1 MNKRNESTAERVA
14 ALSVSILD
22 RAGHIASMQTAVLR
36 AFGVKKIGRV
46 TGTESVL
53 ADLLAHDRD
62 VLIVNWLSKGEDW
75 MELIEAVRS
84 KQHCADPFV
93 GVLVIAPDSYGERVK
108 AMLNAGVNSYL
119 GMPFTPTDLRRHLT
133 FLVRRDWVFVDSPAY
148 FGPDRRRGG
157 TGGPL
162 GDERRGPSDAKIL
175 SGETLERTRDE
186 FRRAARAAARA
197 AKEAEMEARLRPV
210 AAAGG
215 G

>member
-84 KQHCADPFV
+84 KQRCADPFV
-93 GVLVIAPDSYGERVK
+93 GILVIAPDSYGDRVK

-133 FLVRRDWVFVDSPAY
+133 YLIQRDWVFVDGPGY

-157 TGGPL
+157 AAGAPGE
-162 GDERRGPSDAKIL
+162 ERRGASEAKLL
-175 SGETLERTRDE
+175 SGDVLDRTRAE
-186 FRRAARAAARA
+186 FRRAAREA
-197 AKEAEMEARLRPV
+197 AKAAKTSEIAAHPRH
-210 AAAGG
+210 AAGG
-215 G
+215 S